1 MRSKTGIQVSKS
13 VKAFLE
19 LAQPLPV
26 KYGYSR
32 GVKKSSS
39 FVTYRDAGTTPTRSI
54 GGRIISERRT
64 YMVTVQTKT
73 AEANLYYSMM
83 IKYASEGTFV
93 EFMSDDLRKDVTVES
108 GWINTII
115 LSVYN
120 VVEQASNV
128 YTAEEVR
135 FILQD
140 VADNYLFVT
149 SVYGLTLA
157 DSVID
162 EMVVPELPQP
172 VYTYDE
178 MLALKRDYLDK
189 LVLLTTE
196 F

>member
-13 VKAFLE
+13 VRAFLE

-26 KYGYSR
+26 EYGYSR
-32 GVKKSSS
+32 GVKQKSSY
-39 FVTYRDAGTTPTRSI
+39 VTYKDAGTTPTRSI
-54 GGRIISERRT
+54 GGYILSERRT

-73 AEANLYYSMM
+73 AEENLYYSMM

-93 EFMSDDLRKDVTVES
+93 EFMSDDLRKDVTVAS

-120 VVEQASNV
+120 VVEETLNT

-149 SVYGLTLA
+149 SVYGLTLD
-157 DSVID
+157 DSFLD
-162 EMVVPELPQP
+162 SMVVPELPQE
-172 VYTYDE
+172 VYTYNE
-178 MLALKRDYLDK
+178 MIALKRQYLDK